1 MEKRDYYEVLGVA
14 RDASAAEI
22 KRAYRKLARTYH
34 PDVNKES
41 DADAKFKEISE
52 AYEVLSDDN
61 KRARYDQYGHQ
72 DPSQGGAGFS
82 GAEGFGDI
90 FDMFFG
96 GGGRR
101 QDPNAPRKGQ
111 DLQYVEEIDFMEA
124 VSGVEKVITIPV
136 EEDCETCHGSGAKP
150 GTHPETCKRCG
161 GSGHINVEQNTM
173 FGRVVNQTTCS
184 TCQGRGQIVKEPCET
199 CRGAGRVRKN
209 KDVRVKIPAG
219 IDNGQQIRLAG
230 KGEAGVN
237 GGPFGDLYVV
247 VRVRE
252 HELFERVDDHIVMD
266 MPLTFAQ
273 ATLGDEIE
281 VPTVH
286 GKVNL
291 KIPAGTQTGSR
302 FRLRGKGMPNVRS
315 GHHGDQ
321 YVNVV
326 LITPKHLTDRQ
337 KEILREFNEISDEK
351 GVEEQHEGVFGRIK
365 TFFKG

>member
-52 AYEVLSDDN
+52 AYEILSDDN

-72 DPSQGGAGFS
+72 DPSQGGAGFG

-124 VSGVEKVITIPV
+124 FSGVEKVITIPI

-150 GTHPETCKRCG
+150 GTHPETCKRCA

-184 TCQGRGQIVKEPCET
+184 TCHGRGQIVKEPCET

-247 VRVRE
+247 VRVRD
-252 HELFERVDDHIVMD
+252 HEFFERVDDHIVMD

-286 GKVNL
+286 GKVSL